1 MEQER
6 VEQYPLVEV
15 AKHNTKKDAWIVLDG
30 TRPYRGGV
38 RKTRQTFGTSSKIVL
53 YYICE
58 QAGFPSLEQFGE
70 SVRTLSNVSG
80 VAGSNWE
87 PKL

>member
-1 MEQER
+1 MHFIHQAAA
-6 VEQYPLVEV
+6 LVGGIEECS
-15 AKHNTKKDAWIVLDG
+15 
-30 TRPYRGGV
+30 RPYRGGV